1 MAENGEHRR
10 PRASRLSASQTRA
23 ELQSQIE
30 TRRAELHAQV
40 KATREHFDE
49 AQERINKRS
58 GRNLLF
64 AVVFGVILAL
74 SMLASLLFIKQL
86 FLVVVVVLI
95 TFATTELASAL
106 RHAGRDVPRIPSV
119 IAAILV
125 MPLAYLF
132 TGSGQFWGLLGAIVF
147 VSAWRL
153 VESVTTARGA
163 SRGDLVR
170 DLGAGAFIQLY
181 ITLLASCAVALTAH
195 PEGRWWTI
203 TFLAI
208 VVFVDVGAYVSG
220 LNFGKHP
227 MAPRISP
234 KKTWEGFV
242 GSAVFAV
249 AAGIP
254 AAIFLL
260 HEPWYFGVL
269 LALILVGSATIGD
282 LTESLIKRDLGI
294 KDISSWLPGHG
305 GFLDRLDSILPS
317 AAVAYALY
325 LIFA

>member
-1 MAENGEHRR
+1 MADGGRR
-10 PRASRLSASQTRA
+10 RSRS

-30 TRRAELHAQV
+30 NRRAELQAQV

-49 AQERINKRS
+49 AQERINQRS
-58 GRNLLF
+58 GRNLLS
-64 AVVFGVILAL
+64 AIVFGVLL
-74 SMLASLLFIKQL
+74 GVSMLASLLFIPAL
-86 FLVVVVVLI
+86 FLVVVAVLI

-119 IAAILV
+119 IAGILV
-125 MPLAYLF
+125 MPLAFLF
-132 TGSGQFWGLLGAIVF
+132 TGSGQFWGVLGAIVF
-147 VSAWRL
+147 VTVWRL
-153 VESVTTARGA
+153 VEAVTTARGT
-163 SRGDLVR
+163 SRSDLWK

-181 ITLLASCAVALTAH
+181 LTLLASCAVALAAH
-195 PEGRWWTI
+195 PNGRWWTI
-203 TFLAI
+203 TFLVV
-208 VVFVDVGAYVSG
+208 VVFVDIGAYVSG
-220 LNFGKHP
+220 LNFGKHK

-234 KKTWEGFV
+234 NKTWEGFG
-242 GSAVFAV
+242 GSVVFAM
-249 AAGIP
+249 AAAIP
-254 AAIFLL
+254 ASIFLL
-260 HEPWYFGVL
+260 DEPWYFGIL
-269 LALILVGSATIGD
+269 MALVLVGSATVGD